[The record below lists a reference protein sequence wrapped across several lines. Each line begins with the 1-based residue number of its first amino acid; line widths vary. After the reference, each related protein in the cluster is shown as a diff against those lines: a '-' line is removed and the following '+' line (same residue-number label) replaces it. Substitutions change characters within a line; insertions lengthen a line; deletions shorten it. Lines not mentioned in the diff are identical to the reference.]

1 GFSRQRIAHH
11 AQSERGV
18 GSIHDAF
25 GKRQAVVGNRDGPT
39 AHAEILAP
47 QDVAAPDGAPFHR
60 KEQLHVRHPT
70 RVRSFRKLLI
80 GRDAA
85 GQQPLIELPDS
96 RNGCVRIGQKLERHQ
111 APRLAVT
118 RRARLPTVVACS
130 ISSGK
135 NTKPYSSSMARTRFK
150 CCTESQL
157 SMVSGED
164 SGVTSACKTSEA
176 ISRTRLRTCSF
187 MGRFVSL

>member
-1 GFSRQRIAHH
+1 MT
-11 AQSERGV
+11 
-18 GSIHDAF
+18 
-25 GKRQAVVGNRDGPT
+25 GPPAAKKSLT
-39 AHAEILAP
+39 P
-47 QDVAAPDGAPFHR
+47 QDVAAPDDAPFHR
-60 KEQLHVRHPT
+60 QEQLHAGHPT

-80 GRDAA
+80 GRSAA
-85 GQQPLIELPDS
+85 RQQPLIELADS
-96 RNGCVRIGQKLERHQ
+96 RNGVLRIGQKLERHQ

-118 RRARLPTVVACS
+118 MRARLPTVVAWS

-135 NTKPYSSSMARTRFK
+135 NTKPYSSSMASTRFK

-176 ISRTRLRTCSF
+176 IREH
-187 MGRFVSL
+187 G